1 MLFQHPHQLLS
12 SRAHANSNTRLVN
25 PDPST
30 ENYDAPSQRIILPAR
45 PENVAASNTHH
56 QQQQTV
62 TATAAREQQQH
73 PTTSNAGDKYRSK
86 IPSVNRMGGLDPVEI
101 ENLFDNHKIAFVAP
115 VTESEILVETTEAN
129 PTSTIQPFDEE
140 EFTSNLKFQ
149 LNVEEQQ
156 QLAVV
161 PVTTNAPEE
170 FDDSKINDDN
180 KLVAPQTNKDSY
192 NNLTTEKSAE
202 SSTVDGGVESVQN
215 VLTANESQPLN
226 EELTT
231 TVQPNLASADAQ
243 TSAVVVTLN
252 SVSEKDLD
260 ADDYRATT
268 LASPT
273 TDPAAHFLEL
283 PDVSPT
289 EESTT
294 DFSSTTNKVIAV
306 SSSSDL
312 VDDSTQSNFVT
323 GLETT
328 TFIPDISS
336 VQSTGSDNNGLL
348 DELTDL
354 KATSPIADVF
364 SSPIV
369 ESLDFNVITD
379 SNSFSSGIII
389 SDGNATADIQ
399 VSSFAESSSAP
410 GNGSQLL
417 TPTASSAVTSTT
429 ASSYTETTPSASTT
443 TQPIIKTTDSAVI
456 SLIAYK
462 DGKRTLYGNDER
474 HCIF

>member
-1 MLFQHPHQLLS
+1 
-12 SRAHANSNTRLVN
+12 
-25 PDPST
+25 
-30 ENYDAPSQRIILPAR
+30 
-45 PENVAASNTHH
+45 
-56 QQQQTV
+56 
-62 TATAAREQQQH
+62 
-73 PTTSNAGDKYRSK
+73 
-86 IPSVNRMGGLDPVEI
+86 MGGLDPVEI

-149 LNVEEQQ
+149 LNVVEQQ

-170 FDDSKINDDN
+170 FDDSKINDD
-180 KLVAPQTNKDSY
+180 KLVAPQTDKESY

-202 SSTVDGGVESVQN
+202 SSTVDVGVESVQN
-215 VLTANESQPLN
+215 VLTANELQSLS
-226 EELTT
+226 EELTS

-260 ADDYRATT
+260 ADDYTATT

-289 EESTT
+289 EESTE
-294 DFSSTTNKVIAV
+294 FSSSTNKAIAV
-306 SSSSDL
+306 SSSSSDL

-336 VQSTGSDNNGLL
+336 VQSTGSDNNGLQ

-369 ESLDFNVITD
+369 ESLDFNVIAD

-389 SDGNATADIQ
+389 SDGNATANIQ

-417 TPTASSAVTSTT
+417 TPTASSAVTPTT

-443 TQPIIKTTDSAVI
+443 TQPIIKTTDSVI

-474 HCIF
+474 HCMF

>member
-1 MLFQHPHQLLS
+1 MLFQHPQQLLS

-30 ENYDAPSQRIILPAR
+30 ENYNAPSQHIILPAR

-73 PTTSNAGDKYRSK
+73 PTTANAGDKYGSK

-115 VTESEILVETTEAN
+115 VAESEILVETTEAN

-149 LNVEEQQ
+149 LNVVEQQ

-170 FDDSKINDDN
+170 FDDSKINDD
-180 KLVAPQTNKDSY
+180 KLVAPQTDKDSY

-215 VLTANESQPLN
+215 VLTANESQPLS

-289 EESTT
+289 EESTE
-294 DFSSTTNKVIAV
+294 FSSSTNKAIAV
-306 SSSSDL
+306 SSSSSDL

-336 VQSTGSDNNGLL
+336 VQSTGSDNNGLQ
-348 DELTDL
+348 DELTEL

-369 ESLDFNVITD
+369 ESLDFNVIAD

-389 SDGNATADIQ
+389 SDGNATANIQ

-417 TPTASSAVTSTT
+417 TPTASSAVTPTT

-443 TQPIIKTTDSAVI
+443 TQPIIKTTDSVI

>member
-1 MLFQHPHQLLS
+1 
-12 SRAHANSNTRLVN
+12 
-25 PDPST
+25 
-30 ENYDAPSQRIILPAR
+30 
-45 PENVAASNTHH
+45 
-56 QQQQTV
+56 
-62 TATAAREQQQH
+62 
-73 PTTSNAGDKYRSK
+73 
-86 IPSVNRMGGLDPVEI
+86 
-101 ENLFDNHKIAFVAP
+101 
-115 VTESEILVETTEAN
+115 
-129 PTSTIQPFDEE
+129 
-140 EFTSNLKFQ
+140 
-149 LNVEEQQ
+149 
-156 QLAVV
+156 
-161 PVTTNAPEE
+161 
-170 FDDSKINDDN
+170 
-180 KLVAPQTNKDSY
+180 
-192 NNLTTEKSAE
+192 
-202 SSTVDGGVESVQN
+202 
-215 VLTANESQPLN
+215 
-226 EELTT
+226 
-231 TVQPNLASADAQ
+231 
-243 TSAVVVTLN
+243 
-252 SVSEKDLD
+252 VSEKDLD

-289 EESTT
+289 EESTE
-294 DFSSTTNKVIAV
+294 FSSSTNKAIAV
-306 SSSSDL
+306 SSSSSDL

-336 VQSTGSDNNGLL
+336 VQSTGSDNNGLQ

-369 ESLDFNVITD
+369 ESLDFNVIAD

-389 SDGNATADIQ
+389 SDGNATANIQ

-417 TPTASSAVTSTT
+417 TPTASSAVTPTT

-443 TQPIIKTTDSAVI
+443 TQPIIKTTDSVI

>member
-1 MLFQHPHQLLS
+1 
-12 SRAHANSNTRLVN
+12 
-25 PDPST
+25 
-30 ENYDAPSQRIILPAR
+30 
-45 PENVAASNTHH
+45 
-56 QQQQTV
+56 
-62 TATAAREQQQH
+62 
-73 PTTSNAGDKYRSK
+73 
-86 IPSVNRMGGLDPVEI
+86 MGGLDPVEI

-149 LNVEEQQ
+149 LNVVEQQ

-170 FDDSKINDDN
+170 FDDSKINDD
-180 KLVAPQTNKDSY
+180 KLVAPQTDKDSY

-202 SSTVDGGVESVQN
+202 SSTVDVGVESVQN
-215 VLTANESQPLN
+215 VLTANESQPLS

-289 EESTT
+289 EESTE
-294 DFSSTTNKVIAV
+294 FSSSTNKAIAV
-306 SSSSDL
+306 SSSSSDL

-336 VQSTGSDNNGLL
+336 VQSTGSDNNGLQ

-369 ESLDFNVITD
+369 ESLDFNVIAD

-389 SDGNATADIQ
+389 SDGNATANIQ

-417 TPTASSAVTSTT
+417 TPTASSAVTPTT

-443 TQPIIKTTDSAVI
+443 TQPIIKTTDSVI

>member
-1 MLFQHPHQLLS
+1 MLFQHPQLLS
-12 SRAHANSNTRLVN
+12 SRVHANSNTRLVN

-30 ENYDAPSQRIILPAR
+30 ENNYDAPSQHIILPAR

-73 PTTSNAGDKYRSK
+73 PTTANNAGDKYGSK
-86 IPSVNRMGGLDPVEI
+86 IPSVNRMGGLDPADI
-101 ENLFDNHKIAFVAP
+101 ENLFDNRKIAFVAP

-180 KLVAPQTNKDSY
+180 KLVAPQTDKDSY

-202 SSTVDGGVESVQN
+202 SSTVDVGVESVQN
-215 VLTANESQPLN
+215 VLTANESQPLS

-289 EESTT
+289 EESTE
-294 DFSSTTNKVIAV
+294 FSSSTNKAIAV

-336 VQSTGSDNNGLL
+336 LQSTGSDNNGLL

-354 KATSPIADVF
+354 KATPIPDVF

-369 ESLDFNVITD
+369 ESLDFNVIAD

-389 SDGNATADIQ
+389 SDGNATANIQ

-410 GNGSQLL
+410 GNDSQLL

-429 ASSYTETTPSASTT
+429 SSYTETTPSASTT
-443 TQPIIKTTDSAVI
+443 TQPIIKTTDSVI
-456 SLIAYK
+456 SLIAYSE
-462 DGKRTLYGNDER
+462 GKRTLYGNDER